1 MRALLGSLLVFGFV
15 ALCADGAE
23 RQDHLFASWQE
34 AQRDVKS
41 LVVEFTR
48 ETRDPIAE
56 ERQKAE
62 GTFRLIRTP
71 KGEMFASY
79 EIVQPEAKDDKQER
93 WSGLLHNGTVY
104 LLNHDK
110 KTAIRFEPADGD
122 LWRFLEKYFNPFVLL
137 LDQKRAGEK
146 CQIEVVKQDE
156 WYTHLAVKPKHV
168 KRFGWFPDT
177 FHEGRA
183 VLMNKASE
191 AVPKDMPRRLWYT
204 DGVRE
209 YTFEIKGW
217 RLNAPEAPKLEE
229 FAKPE
234 DRPGWEVG
242 EWPFRSK
249 K

>member
-1 MRALLGSLLVFGFV
+1 MRAFLGSLLVVGL
-15 ALCADGAE
+15 AASADRAD
-23 RQDHLFASWQE
+23 RRDQLYASWQE
-34 AQRDVKS
+34 AQRGVKS

-48 ETRDPIAE
+48 ETRDPIFK

-62 GTFRLIRTP
+62 GAFRLIRTP
-71 KGEMFASY
+71 KGEVFASY
-79 EIVQPEAKDDKQER
+79 EIVEPEAKGDKQER

-104 LLNHDK
+104 LLDHDK
-110 KTAIRFEPADGD
+110 KTAIRFEQTGGD

-146 CQIEVVKQDE
+146 CQIEVVQQDE
-156 WYTHLAVKPKHV
+156 WYTYLAVKPKQV
-168 KRFGWFPDT
+168 KPFGWFPDT

-204 DGVRE
+204 NGIRE

-217 RLNAPEAPKLEE
+217 RLNAAEAPKLEK
-229 FAKPE
+229 FARPE
-234 DRPGWEVG
+234 DRPGWKVG
-242 EWPFRSK
+242 EWPFQSNK
-249 K
+249 